1 MKRKRVFCI
10 VQRSR
15 CPITGPNL
23 FMEPINFMGATRD
36 NKKPPVLAT
45 FSLMVRD
52 SLANFYRQSEGQF

>member
-1 MKRKRVFCI
+1 MKRKRVFCK

-23 FMEPINFMGATRD
+23 FMEPINFMDRD
-36 NKKPPVLAT
+36 NKKPPVLAA